1 MDDAE
6 TQPMEQPGKAQFFE
20 NEIIAVDTT
29 PEKEKAEPPSPPAA
43 PELEQGKDGVN
54 EQPEKAWQFDDFVD
68 GTQPDGPS
76 PIASPNAA
84 TPVEQIVA
92 CEVAETGAEG
102 AKQRPESEGAAK
114 AESSKVDPAEEGLS
128 ASRQN
133 MRRIAAHTAKILQS
147 DAPLLLRRE
156 QLNSDF
162 RNGIPDLDEEGGK
175 LELVEDGDRKSD
187 LAEDDAPMQ
196 AEGAE
201 DQVPKC
207 KGKPKGSPKG
217 KAKAKAKGKA
227 KAKAKAGPKAKAKA
241 GPAPKQKA
249 EPKAQ
254 AQAPAKVEGGKA
266 PKSKRHAPAEEE
278 PQPDKKVRKA
288 KGEAGTFAG
297 RYTPKSDP
305 QLSRYN
311 AIKDA
316 FEGYVADKLHKQ
328 SSFQAELGQNRRLLS
343 STPAR

>member
-1 MDDAE
+1 
-6 TQPMEQPGKAQFFE
+6 
-20 NEIIAVDTT
+20 
-29 PEKEKAEPPSPPAA
+29 
-43 PELEQGKDGVN
+43 
-54 EQPEKAWQFDDFVD
+54 
-68 GTQPDGPS
+68 
-76 PIASPNAA
+76 
-84 TPVEQIVA
+84 
-92 CEVAETGAEG
+92 
-102 AKQRPESEGAAK
+102 
-114 AESSKVDPAEEGLS
+114 
-128 ASRQN
+128 
-133 MRRIAAHTAKILQS
+133 MRRCRQKVQRTRSRSA
-147 DAPLLLRRE
+147 
-156 QLNSDF
+156 
-162 RNGIPDLDEEGGK
+162 
-175 LELVEDGDRKSD
+175 
-187 LAEDDAPMQ
+187 
-196 AEGAE
+196 
-201 DQVPKC
+201 

-217 KAKAKAKGKA
+217 KA
-227 KAKAKAGPKAKAKA
+227 KAKAKA